1 MMKKIIS
8 WLVLLL
14 VVAMASGCAHP
25 ITMNPDL
32 ASITGDKSAAIPKS
46 VGYHI
51 AESAKAIEVTTAGG
65 GGDKVRYFPYRD
77 IEPGFYKALSEAFG
91 NVNRVQDPK
100 DTGAMA
106 SNGIQLLITPEIK
119 TISSSES
126 LFTWPPT
133 QFTVELTCTVTNA
146 QGQAVD
152 VIRVS
157 GYGRATFDEFKTNFS
172 LAAVR
177 ASNNALNLLIKA
189 LTESPKLRH

>member
-1 MMKKIIS
+1 MNKAAS
-8 WLVLLL
+8 WLGLLL
-14 VVAMASGCAHP
+14 VVALASGCAHP

-32 ASITGDKSAAIPKS
+32 ASISGNKSTVIPKS

-51 AESAKAIEVTTAGG
+51 AESAKSIEVTTAGG

-91 NVNRVQDPK
+91 NVSRVQDPK
-100 DTGAMA
+100 DAGAMA
-106 SNGIQLLITPEIK
+106 SSGIQLLITPEIK

-133 QFTVELTCTVTNA
+133 QFTVDLTCTVTSA

-157 GYGRATFDEFKTNFS
+157 GFGQATFDEFKTNFS

-177 ASNNALNLLIKA
+177 ATNNALNLLIKA
-189 LTESPKLRH
+189 LTDSPKLRH